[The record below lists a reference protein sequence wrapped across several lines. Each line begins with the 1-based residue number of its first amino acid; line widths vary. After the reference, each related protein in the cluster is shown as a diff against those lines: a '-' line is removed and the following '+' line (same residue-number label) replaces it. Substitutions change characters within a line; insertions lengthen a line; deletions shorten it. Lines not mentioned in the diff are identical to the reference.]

1 MRIVLRRVIYLLP
14 VALVAVLLMSS
25 LFSQEWDWARI
36 PVMDQTFGD
45 LRLVTSTADC
55 VRAGGWTMDSPSC
68 DPWGRLYNYPPIW
81 AQSFA
86 FLGLGANDTNVV
98 GLISGAVLTLILIWL
113 LILAV
118 CRNCTV
124 QSFIIATLTIVSPPV
139 ALMLE
144 RGNTEGWIVTLVVLS
159 AATFVRSPMFSVA
172 SASLA
177 IGLKLSPALIV
188 WHYIRHLRNWRYSA
202 LLIGVSLVLLI
213 PALPFLSMIAE
224 RTMYE
229 RDNSFGAS
237 ISLSILIDDVLEVR
251 PSKLLPI
258 HVLLTVGLSLVLLR
272 FAAPQVAGVT
282 RELRIGSLP
291 HTIFHLCGL
300 SFVGSYLTGSRYDY
314 ALTMLVP
321 LTIAI
326 AMTGSSNR
334 SLMALQMMILVAT
347 WGDSIEDFV
356 PGTASEVADVATTV
370 LVVIILA
377 LVFAGGLQRK
387 PSEVLI
393 S

>member
-1 MRIVLRRVIYLLP
+1 MRFTPRNIVLFLSVGLIAGFLITS
-14 VALVAVLLMSS
+14 LV
-25 LFSQEWDWARI
+25 FNEWSWARL
-36 PVMDQTFGD
+36 PLMDQTFGD

-98 GLISGAVLTLILIWL
+98 GLISGVVLTLILIWL

-224 RTMYE
+224 RTMYA

-258 HVLLTVGLSLVLLR
+258 HVLVTVGLSFVLLR
-272 FAAPQVAGVT
+272 FAAPQVAEVT

-321 LTIAI
+321 MSIAV
-326 AMTGSSNR
+326 AMTGSSHR
-334 SLMALQMMILVAT
+334 SLMALQMLIFVVT
-347 WGDSIEDFV
+347 WGASIEDFV
-356 PGTASEVADVATTV
+356 PGIASEVADVAATV
-370 LVVIILA
+370 LAVFILA
-377 LVFAGGLQRK
+377 LVTSGGLQRK
-387 PSEVLI
+387 PSEVLV

>member
-14 VALVAVLLMSS
+14 VALAAVLLMSS

-124 QSFIIATLTIVSPPV
+124 QGFIIATLTIVSPPV

-258 HVLLTVGLSLVLLR
+258 HVLLTVGLSFVLLR

-347 WGDSIEDFV
+347 WGASIEDFV